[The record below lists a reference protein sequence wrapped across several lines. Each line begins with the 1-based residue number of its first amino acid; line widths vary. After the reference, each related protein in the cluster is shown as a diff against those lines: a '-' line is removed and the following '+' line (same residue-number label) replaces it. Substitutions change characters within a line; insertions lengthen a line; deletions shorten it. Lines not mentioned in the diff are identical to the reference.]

1 MTKRQSTEDDN
12 NGNDSS
18 ERRIDLEEQVRDA
31 FPALERITAET
42 LCEQCVTAWMIGL
55 ERGGWEEIEAIPY
68 AWNIHEVSTVE
79 HIRGV
84 TEIALASADRQ
95 REIHG
100 ADPDTDVLIA
110 ACLLHDVGKCYEYA
124 DPEDDSADEMYV
136 ADVIPHSLSSYAI
149 AHEVGCPI
157 AVKRAIPHFL
167 GEIPQRT
174 LEAELVKSANAASS
188 NAITHATMGIT
199 LSAWIDQYSQTQ
211 L

>member
-1 MTKRQSTEDDN
+1 MTIDFTDECR
-12 NGNDSS
+12 S
-18 ERRIDLEEQVRDA
+18 ELAEQVWDA
-31 FPALERITAET
+31 FPTLERITEKT
-42 LCEQCVTAWMIGL
+42 LREQCVTAWMLGL

-68 AWNIHEVSTVE
+68 AWNIHEVSTAE
-79 HIRGV
+79 HIQGV
-84 TEIALASADRQ
+84 TEIALAAADRQ

-100 ADPDTDVLIA
+100 ADPDTDVLVA

-124 DPEDDSADEMYV
+124 DPEDDSTDETY
-136 ADVIPHSLSSYAI
+136 AGDVIPHSLSSYAI

-157 AVKRAIPHFL
+157 VVKRAIPHFL

-199 LSAWIDQYSQTQ
+199 LAEWIEQYSQTQ
-211 L
+211 R